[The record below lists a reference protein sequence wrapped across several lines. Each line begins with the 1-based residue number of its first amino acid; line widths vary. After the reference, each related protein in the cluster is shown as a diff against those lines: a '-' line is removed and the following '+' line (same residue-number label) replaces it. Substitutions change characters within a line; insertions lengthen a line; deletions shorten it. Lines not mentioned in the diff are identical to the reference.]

1 MELHNDFRVSVG
13 PTAAWKV
20 LSDVE
25 RIAPLLPG
33 AQLQEVEGD
42 DYRGIVKVKVG
53 PITAQY
59 KGTATFVEQDETAG
73 RMVLKATGR
82 DTRGQ
87 GNANAMI
94 TVTMSPDGD
103 GTKVTVATDLTI
115 TGKVAQFGRGVLADV
130 SGKLVTQFVDAL
142 EKDLE
147 SGDPVP
153 VAGVEDAEEAAEEAA
168 APLTGAT
175 ETTSAVETPEVDTA
189 ETSAVPTDTGPAPTT
204 TASTAPTDDAVPGDK
219 AVSSGPRRIDSP
231 EPEPVD
237 LLDAA
242 GGSVA
247 KRLVPL
253 IGVALAIA
261 LVVILRRRRT
271 RTSGLDRLRSSL
283 PELPDLPSVS
293 DLRGHLP
300 AELPSVSDLRGHL
313 PAELPSV
320 SDLRGHLPAVPS
332 VSDLRAYLPDR
343 SDLPSVTDLGKRLPE
358 LPELPDLAA
367 AQQLGRRAAKQA
379 RKAARRR

>member
-13 PTAAWKV
+13 PPEAWKV

-33 AQLQEVEGD
+33 AQLQEVEGS

-94 TVTMSPDGD
+94 TLTMSPDGD

-142 EKDLE
+142 ERDLE

-153 VAGVEDAEEAAEEAA
+153 SAAAEEAAEEAA

-175 ETTSAVETPEVDTA
+175 ETTPAVGTPVVDTA
-189 ETSAVPTDTGPAPTT
+189 ETDVTPTDTGPAPTT
-204 TASTAPTDDAVPGDK
+204 PAADASASA
-219 AVSSGPRRIDSP
+219 GPRRIDSP
-231 EPEPVD
+231 DPEPVD

-253 IGVALAIA
+253 IGVAAAI
-261 LVVILRRRRT
+261 LLLVILRRRRT
-271 RTSGLDRLRSSL
+271 SRSGLDRLRQSL
-283 PELPDLPSVS
+283 PERPDLPSVGDLRGRLPDLSDLPSVADLRGRLPERSELPSVSDLRAHLPGDLPSVS
-293 DLRGHLP
+293 DLRGRLP
-300 AELPSVSDLRGHL
+300 EL
-313 PAELPSV
+313 A
-320 SDLRGHLPAVPS
+320 
-332 VSDLRAYLPDR
+332 
-343 SDLPSVTDLGKRLPE
+343 DLPSVADLRKH
-358 LPELPDLAA
+358 LPELPDLTD
-367 AQQLGRRAAKQA
+367 AQKLGRRAAKQA
-379 RKAARRR
+379 RKAARRQ